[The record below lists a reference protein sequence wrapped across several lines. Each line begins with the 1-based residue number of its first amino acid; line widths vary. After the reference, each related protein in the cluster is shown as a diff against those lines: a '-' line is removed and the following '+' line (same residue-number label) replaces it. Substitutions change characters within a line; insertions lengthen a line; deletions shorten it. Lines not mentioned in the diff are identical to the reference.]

1 MTLEGR
7 ALAVRYAGAT
17 ARALDGVS
25 LAVEPGRLVAVAGPN
40 GSGKT
45 TLVRALLGHLPLEAG
60 EALLD
65 GRPVREWP
73 AGAVARGVG
82 VVTQR
87 EEIVFPLSVRQTVFL
102 GRYPHLGP
110 LTAEGA
116 ADVAAVAAALRR
128 CDIESLADRRV
139 DTLSGGEWQRV
150 RVARAL
156 AQEPRILVL
165 DEPTAAL
172 DVRHEMELFELIRV
186 LVNDGLAGLVIT
198 HQLNLAAR
206 FADRI
211 VLLSGGRVAADGSP
225 DEVFR
230 PDVLARV
237 FEWPLAV
244 TRLPDGAPHAVP
256 ERRQRI
262 ADSG

>member
-1 MTLEGR
+1 VILEAR
-7 ALAVRYAGAT
+7 ALAVRYPGASG
-17 ARALDGVS
+17 RALDGVS
-25 LAVEPGRLVAVAGPN
+25 LAVGPGELVAVAGPN

-45 TLVRALLGHLPLEAG
+45 TLVRALLGHLAADDG

-65 GRPVREWP
+65 GRPVREWR
-73 AGAVARGVG
+73 AAAIARGVG

-87 EEIVFPLSVRQTVFL
+87 EEIVFPLTVWQTVLL

-110 LTAEGA
+110 MAAEGP
-116 ADVAAVAAALRR
+116 ADRQAVDAALRR
-128 CDIESLADRRV
+128 CDIEWLAERRV
-139 DTLSGGEWQRV
+139 DSLSGGEWQRV
-150 RVARAL
+150 RIARAL

-165 DEPTAAL
+165 DEPSAAL
-172 DVRHEMELFELIRV
+172 DVRHEMELFELIRS
-186 LVNDGLAGLVIT
+186 LVSGGIAGLVIT

-211 VLLSGGRVAADGSP
+211 VLLAGGRVLAEGGPEA
-225 DEVFR
+225 VFR

-244 TRLPDGAPHAVP
+244 TRLPDGAPQAFA
-256 ERRQRI
+256 ERRR
-262 ADSG
+262 

>member
-1 MTLEGR
+1 MRLEARGI
-7 ALAVRYAGAT
+7 AVRYPGARS
-17 ARALDGVS
+17 RALDGVS
-25 LAVEPGRLVAVAGPN
+25 LAVGPGTLVAVAGPN
-40 GSGKT
+40 GGGKT

-65 GRPVREWP
+65 GRPVHGWK
-73 AGAVARGVG
+73 AAAIARGVG
-82 VVTQR
+82 VVAQR
-87 EEIVFPLSVRQTVFL
+87 EEIVFPLTVRQTVLL

-110 LTAEGA
+110 LAAEGP
-116 ADVAAVAAALRR
+116 ADLAAVDAALRR
-128 CDIESLADRRV
+128 CDVEWLAERRV
-139 DTLSGGEWQRV
+139 DSLSGGEWQRV

-172 DVRHEMELFELIRV
+172 DVRHEMELFELIRT
-186 LVNDGLAGLVIT
+186 LVSGGIAGLVIT

-206 FADRI
+206 FADRV
-211 VLLSGGRVAADGSP
+211 VLMAGGRVLADGIP
-225 DEVFR
+225 EDVFR

-244 TRLPDGAPHAVP
+244 THLPDGTPQAFA
-256 ERRQRI
+256 ERRR
-262 ADSG
+262 